1 MEKLIYTNILN
12 IIQNI
17 NNNTYG
23 EFTMKFIKNTKSN
36 IFFVALIMI
45 SLVILSLYIYFEFY
59 TCKNHNCLKQ
69 WKQHVCILQK
79 AVLYSPRL

>member
-45 SLVILSLYIYFEFY
+45 SLVILSLYIYFEF
-59 TCKNHNCLKQ
+59 
-69 WKQHVCILQK
+69 
-79 AVLYSPRL
+79 